1 MGIGPADCQV
11 VGVPENQ
18 AGFKKS
24 LTRVIEIAIGTVM
37 ILSGWLHLQNH
48 MHFYIQVAQ
57 YRLLSGVWL
66 RVTALSI
73 PWLLLI
79 AGFSMFC
86 QVGIRPGSVVALL
99 LFITF
104 CAAQAWVLMSGLDID
119 CGCFGTMVS
128 TKSGFSSA
136 AFSGTLA
143 FGSAAVFRLNRIH

>member
-1 MGIGPADCQV
+1 MGIGAASCQLA
-11 VGVPENQ
+11 GELENQ
-18 AGFKKS
+18 SGFKKT

-79 AGFSMFC
+79 AGFSMFSR
-86 QVGIRPGSVVALL
+86 VGIRPGSIVALL

-104 CAAQAWVLMSGLDID
+104 CAAQGWVLMSGLDID

-128 TKSGFSSA
+128 KKSGFGSA
-136 AFSGTLA
+136 ALSGTLA
-143 FGSAAVFRLNRIH
+143 FGSAAVFRFNRIH